1 MNEKEDYMG
10 KLVLTR
16 RIGETIVINGN
27 IRVTIRSISG
37 HQVKVGIDAPREV
50 SINRQE
56 IQERIDAENGNT
68 GGNAR
73 HDQA

>member
-1 MNEKEDYMG
+1 MG
-10 KLVLTR
+10 ELVLTR
-16 RIGETIVINGN
+16 RVNETIVINGN
-27 IRVTIRSISG
+27 IRVTIRGING
-37 HQVKVGIDAPREV
+37 HQVKVGVAAPREISV
-50 SINRQE
+50 HRSE